1 MIYHTITDILA
12 ANEQAQERFIA
23 AVSNLTEAQANFRS
37 DENQWTIA
45 EIVEHISIV
54 NDGFL
59 RLTHKLLKEA
69 ESAPKPTKTDLNLG
83 HTSLDENGQQRE
95 PFQAPERVRPKG
107 GVSVEDSLAKMRV
120 ALAGFA
126 DIQPRLEA
134 VDLSEQVFPHPALGP
149 FNAYQWMVLL
159 GRARRPPPRTGREG
173 ESGLRV
179 SSLKSGPKTTRRA
192 HRPPSARR

>member
-12 ANEQAQERFIA
+12 TNEQAQERFIA
-23 AVSNLTEAQANFRS
+23 AVSNLTEAQANFRP

-126 DIQPRLEA
+126 EIQPRLEA
-134 VDLSEQVFPHPALGP
+134 VDLSDHMFPHPALGP

-159 GRARRPPPRTGREG
+159 GEHEDRHRAQIE
-173 ESGLRV
+173 RV
-179 SSLKSGPKTTRRA
+179 KAASEFPL
-192 HRPPSARR
+192 

>member
-1 MIYHTITDILA
+1 MIYHTIADIMA
-12 ANEQAQERFIA
+12 ANERAQAQFMT
-23 AVSNLTEAQANFRS
+23 AVSNLSESQANFRP

-45 EIVEHISIV
+45 EIVEHVSIV

-69 ESAPKPTKTDLNLG
+69 ESAAMPPRDDLNLG
-83 HTSLDENGQQRE
+83 HTSRDENGQQRE

-107 GVSVEDSLAKMRV
+107 GVSVEDSLAKMRM
-120 ALAGFA
+120 ALVGFA

-134 VDLSEQVFPHPALGP
+134 VDLSGQGFPHPALAP

-159 GRARRPPPRTGREG
+159 GEHEDRHRGQIERVKAA
-173 ESGLRV
+173 SGF
-179 SSLKSGPKTTRRA
+179 PI
-192 HRPPSARR
+192 